1 MKNIFY
7 KIVIFAFLLTMLCG
21 CAKKDPVENI
31 ADLHTQHISDVL
43 DYSYN
48 NIEQTK
54 DVVFLE
60 NELKTCQ
67 MAIIDVKQSHY
78 SVIAECKGDVRYWR
92 LATFGLFVLLC
103 GAVFAL
109 IKRWFL

>member
-60 NELKTCQ
+60 N
-67 MAIIDVKQSHY
+67 
-78 SVIAECKGDVRYWR
+78 DVRYWR